1 MIIMKKLIF
10 SFVLFIAIAA
20 TAQSDKY
27 AAAMQK
33 NLALMDSAKTPA
45 DFDNVTNAFVR
56 VGDAEKTQWL
66 PYYYAALAQT
76 RIGWIDKKADA
87 DKLAEKTKAIVA
99 KAEAIENNAEL
110 CTIDNMIA
118 TQQMLV
124 DPQTRWQTYGMQAS
138 AALEKAKKY
147 DPNNP
152 RIYYLQGMSIFGTP
166 EQFGGGKE
174 KAKLVFQKAVDL
186 YKTFQVKPLYPDW
199 GRKEAEDMLAK
210 CQ

>member
-1 MIIMKKLIF
+1 MKQSIF
-10 SFVLFIAIAA
+10 AFLLLAAIAA

-33 NLALMDSAKTPA
+33 NLSLLDSAKSTS
-45 DFDNVTNAFVR
+45 DLENVSNAFER

-76 RIGWIDKKADA
+76 RIGWMDKKVDA
-87 DKLAEKTKAIVA
+87 DKLAEKTKAISA

-110 CTIDNMIA
+110 YTIDNMIA

-124 DPQTRWQTYGMQAS
+124 DPQTRWQTYGIEAS
-138 AALEKAKKY
+138 AALKKAKEL
-147 DPNNP
+147 DPSNP
-152 RIYYLQGMSIFGTP
+152 RIYYLEGMNVFGTP
-166 EQFGGGKE
+166 EQFGGGKA
-174 KAKLVFQKAVDL
+174 KAKPIFQKAGDL
-186 YKTFQVKPLYPDW
+186 YKTFQVKPMYPNW
-199 GRKEAEDMLAK
+199 GKAEAEMMLAK